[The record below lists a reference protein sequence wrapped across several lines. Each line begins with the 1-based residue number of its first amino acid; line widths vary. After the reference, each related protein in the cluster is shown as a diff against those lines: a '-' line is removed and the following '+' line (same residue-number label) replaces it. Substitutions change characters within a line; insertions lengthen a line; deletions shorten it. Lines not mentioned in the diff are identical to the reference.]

1 MIMEIAWATLIGS
14 VVYGSAPY
22 VYDGIK
28 KSSENSKLRKAFLNG
43 ELFLKRKDEKIKIKP
58 NILKTKI
65 SDDKMTFV
73 FSIPKGVNPEKFVEK
88 SYVFKQHFNDYI
100 DLKVESKRGILNVY
114 PKGLPREFKYKFEDI
129 DVSKQKLPIVCG
141 MNLAGKL
148 FTYDMVTHPH
158 LLIAGET
165 GSGKSS
171 MVRSILTTLI
181 KSQSPKQVRLILGDL
196 KRSEFFV
203 FKNIDHVEGVYHSAD
218 ELRPV
223 LAKVKREMIKR
234 GNLLD
239 EQEVTS
245 IDELDKKPPKI
256 VVCIDEIVLL
266 KKETDIMDILE
277 EISSIGRSLGVF
289 LILSMQRPDS
299 NLLDG
304 KLKVNLTVR
313 MGFKTADAINSKII
327 GTPGAEK
334 LDTAGRMILRINS
347 DLQQIQA
354 PWLDADKARKLLA
367 QYKQTTSNV
376 VPIRK
381 ETVKKEDIWGVLT
394 DDET

>member
-22 VYDGIK
+22 VYEGMQ
-28 KSSENSKLRKAFLNG
+28 KSTQNSKLRKAFLNG
-43 ELFLKRKDEKIKIKP
+43 GLYQKRKDEKVKIKP

-100 DLKVESKRGILNVY
+100 ELKVESKRGILNVY
-114 PKGLPREFKYKFEDI
+114 PKGLPRGFKYRFEDI
-129 DVSKQKLPIVCG
+129 DVSKYKLPIVCG
-141 MNLAGKL
+141 MNLAGEM
-148 FTYDMVTHPH
+148 FIYDMVTHPH

-171 MVRSILTTLI
+171 TVRSILTTLI
-181 KSQSPKQVRLILGDL
+181 KSRSPKQVRLILADL
-196 KRSEFFV
+196 KRAEFHT
-203 FKNIDHVEGVYHSAD
+203 FKNLEHVEGVYHSAE

-239 EQEVTS
+239 EQGVTS
-245 IDELDKKPPKI
+245 IDELKKKPPYI
-256 VVCIDEIVLL
+256 IVCIDEVVLL
-266 KKETDIMDILE
+266 RKETDVMEILE
-277 EISSIGRSLGVF
+277 DISSIGRSLGVF
-289 LILSMQRPDS
+289 LILSMQRSSADI
-299 NLLDG
+299 LDG

-376 VPIRK
+376 VPLHK
-381 ETVKKEDIWGVLT
+381 EVATKKDDIWGVLQ
-394 DDET
+394 DD